1 MFQNKLG
8 VRVLLIALVLLM
20 TIIFSQ
26 FLSRSEFNID
36 ELNSDNIMEHVI
48 ALTSSQYAGRLTGSE
63 GNQMAMTYVESY
75 FEKIGLDAVDH
86 PLSATDNEKWRQEF
100 SVLMPMIGEEPEF
113 SIVEADGK
121 IVETFV
127 MYQDYMPLF
136 SPNGGP
142 IDFYGEYV
150 LLGADAYRVEQEVIE
165 NKIAVVEATRITPKI
180 VSHIMKMGG
189 KGVLCSSDTNTY
201 TSPNTYER
209 TKVMDVSGKGGESIF
224 VGYVS
229 KEAYDALRNSNS
241 RSMRLKVPMHFPI
254 VETAN
259 LLAKMDGQTKNGET
273 LIISAN
279 LDSLGE
285 GSKDAFYSGAINS
298 ATGVGILLETAR
310 LMKASQLM
318 PYETVIFA
326 LWNANDQNQS
336 GVQYYIDNPM
346 LPLDKTKVIHLDNI
360 GKSTLE
366 GLIVAPDPLT
376 GTLIADLIVKYAK
389 DNELMANLNS
399 SRSALS
405 IAFLNNKVPTIVF
418 SDSMQT
424 QNTYEDGIQGVD
436 LGTVE
441 NASKV
446 LLTYLKNEVFK
457 NHSINYL
464 RKSEIV
470 LLAIL
475 SLFGIGIFVLGA
487 VYKSNGN
494 LKIGKFHIE
503 EVYFSTIAMI
513 IRKFYTSVMPYFLV
527 VLLLTM
533 LVNIDPNANM
543 ARVNGEIVSNV
554 SFHLI
559 VKNSVLYLRQ
569 LLNLEFYL
577 SDQMVELVKVL
588 LKSSKLSIALI
599 ATSLLI
605 SIVLGIFS
613 GMIEAYRSKKTSIG
627 SLGSLVFFSI
637 PEILIVLA
645 IMLGYTKLI
654 VLYPELN
661 RSLAI
666 KGFILPV
673 LTLSIVPTVYISRIT
688 FIAIHE
694 EMTKDY
700 IKNEKAKGFS
710 RRKIIFIELFPA
722 VLYKVVDTM
731 PALMT
736 MLLSNMIV
744 VEYLFNYKGIL
755 FFLVYL
761 YNRQDVIRFV
771 PLALLL
777 GLIYVVFTSGFKILA
792 KSINPLK
799 RKGDI

>member
-1 MFQNKLG
+1 
-8 VRVLLIALVLLM
+8 
-20 TIIFSQ
+20 
-26 FLSRSEFNID
+26 
-36 ELNSDNIMEHVI
+36 
-48 ALTSSQYAGRLTGSE
+48 
-63 GNQMAMTYVESY
+63 
-75 FEKIGLDAVDH
+75 
-86 PLSATDNEKWRQEF
+86 
-100 SVLMPMIGEEPEF
+100 
-113 SIVEADGK
+113 
-121 IVETFV
+121 
-127 MYQDYMPLF
+127 
-136 SPNGGP
+136 
-142 IDFYGEYV
+142 
-150 LLGADAYRVEQEVIE
+150 
-165 NKIAVVEATRITPKI
+165 
-180 VSHIMKMGG
+180 
-189 KGVLCSSDTNTY
+189 
-201 TSPNTYER
+201 
-209 TKVMDVSGKGGESIF
+209 
-224 VGYVS
+224 
-229 KEAYDALRNSNS
+229 
-241 RSMRLKVPMHFPI
+241 
-254 VETAN
+254 
-259 LLAKMDGQTKNGET
+259 
-273 LIISAN
+273 
-279 LDSLGE
+279 
-285 GSKDAFYSGAINS
+285 
-298 ATGVGILLETAR
+298 
-310 LMKASQLM
+310 
-318 PYETVIFA
+318 
-326 LWNANDQNQS
+326 
-336 GVQYYIDNPM
+336 
-346 LPLDKTKVIHLDNI
+346 
-360 GKSTLE
+360 
-366 GLIVAPDPLT
+366 
-376 GTLIADLIVKYAK
+376 
-389 DNELMANLNS
+389 
-399 SRSALS
+399 
-405 IAFLNNKVPTIVF
+405 
-418 SDSMQT
+418 
-424 QNTYEDGIQGVD
+424 
-436 LGTVE
+436 
-441 NASKV
+441 
-446 LLTYLKNEVFK
+446 
-457 NHSINYL
+457 
-464 RKSEIV
+464 
-470 LLAIL
+470 
-475 SLFGIGIFVLGA
+475 
-487 VYKSNGN
+487 
-494 LKIGKFHIE
+494 
-503 EVYFSTIAMI
+503 MI

>member
-1 MFQNKLG
+1 MLF
-8 VRVLLIALVLLM
+8 
-20 TIIFSQ
+20 
-26 FLSRSEFNID
+26 RS
-36 ELNSDNIMEHVI
+36 
-48 ALTSSQYAGRLTGSE
+48 
-63 GNQMAMTYVESY
+63 
-75 FEKIGLDAVDH
+75 
-86 PLSATDNEKWRQEF
+86 
-100 SVLMPMIGEEPEF
+100 
-113 SIVEADGK
+113 
-121 IVETFV
+121 
-127 MYQDYMPLF
+127 
-136 SPNGGP
+136 
-142 IDFYGEYV
+142 
-150 LLGADAYRVEQEVIE
+150 
-165 NKIAVVEATRITPKI
+165 
-180 VSHIMKMGG
+180 
-189 KGVLCSSDTNTY
+189 
-201 TSPNTYER
+201 
-209 TKVMDVSGKGGESIF
+209 
-224 VGYVS
+224 
-229 KEAYDALRNSNS
+229 
-241 RSMRLKVPMHFPI
+241 
-254 VETAN
+254 
-259 LLAKMDGQTKNGET
+259 
-273 LIISAN
+273 
-279 LDSLGE
+279 
-285 GSKDAFYSGAINS
+285 
-298 ATGVGILLETAR
+298 
-310 LMKASQLM
+310 
-318 PYETVIFA
+318 
-326 LWNANDQNQS
+326 
-336 GVQYYIDNPM
+336 
-346 LPLDKTKVIHLDNI
+346 
-360 GKSTLE
+360 
-366 GLIVAPDPLT
+366 
-376 GTLIADLIVKYAK
+376 
-389 DNELMANLNS
+389 
-399 SRSALS
+399 
-405 IAFLNNKVPTIVF
+405 
-418 SDSMQT
+418 SMQT